1 MTSGIRWEKRRLSS
15 ELSCALKKTVLRDAY
30 FEYARRGCSSEQA
43 QKKKCFKK
51 KKKEGKNQKEFLNW
65 VVASA
70 RPPGLCRVFYQE
82 GKGWGKN
89 SGNL

>member
-1 MTSGIRWEKRRLSS
+1 MLILNMLEEDVPQSRPKR
-15 ELSCALKKTVLRDAY
+15 KNVL
-30 FEYARRGCSSEQA
+30 
-43 QKKKCFKK
+43 KK

-65 VVASA
+65 VVASVK
-70 RPPGLCRVFYQE
+70 PPGLCRVFYQE

>member
-30 FEYARRGCSSEQA
+30 FEYARRGLFLRAGPKEICL
-43 QKKKCFKK
+43 K
-51 KKKEGKNQKEFLNW
+51 KKKEGKNQKEFLDW